1 MLPFVSAASPPTKSH
16 QLQIRVTPLQ
26 KRAIQRQAAKAR
38 MSMSA
43 WILSRVF
50 PTSRETFQGLIA
62 ELSAA
67 DDPAFAFA
75 DLLDWLGAL
84 DAETLQAAVSEPP
97 EAQLDRYWQTYL
109 AATVEHA
116 AAACGAKVPGWVR
129 EIPPLDEPVFGSSLE
144 SLRLHLLR
152 SAPPAFARRN
162 LFIDASVGD
171 RV

>member
-1 MLPFVSAASPPTKSH
+1 MLSLVKATSPASKSQ
-16 QLQIRVTPLQ
+16 QLQIRVSPTQ
-26 KRAIQRQAAKAR
+26 KRAIQRQAEKAR

-43 WILSRVF
+43 WILSRVL
-50 PTSRETFQGLIA
+50 PSSRDTFQGLIA

-67 DDPAFAFA
+67 DDPRFAFA

-84 DAETLQAAVSEPP
+84 DADALEAAIAEPP
-97 EAQLDRYWQTYL
+97 EARLDRYWETYL

-116 AAACGAKVPGWVR
+116 AAACGAEVPGWAR
-129 EIPPLDEPVFGSSLE
+129 EVPPLDEPVFGSSLE

-162 LFIDASVGD
+162 LFVDASVGD